1 MHPLHRLIHV
11 HACAPHTASCL
22 FVHTLGPLCPRPAR
36 SFPVFA
42 RNQPGR
48 IWGETVTMTGDSA
61 APLPASRTSPL
72 FQTSALVAQQ
82 CVFAVGE
89 AGGNMEN
96 SGPCGNTQK
105 PSDTLH
111 TLPTF
116 HVQVLSTKMMAKHC
130 CTPPCFI
137 LGHCHWCLNQPEFV
151 CVYLRLVHTAIAQ
164 FLAPKQG
171 IMK

>member
-1 MHPLHRLIHV
+1 MCVGLSGGCLGTWAHRRMLLHPLHRLIHV

-36 SFPVFA
+36 SFRVFA

-48 IWGETVTMTGDSA
+48 IWGESVTMTGDSA
-61 APLPASRTSPL
+61 VPLPAPRTSPL

-82 CVFAVGE
+82 CVFAAGE

-96 SGPCGNTQK
+96 SGQCGNTQK

-130 CTPPCFI
+130 
-137 LGHCHWCLNQPEFV
+137 
-151 CVYLRLVHTAIAQ
+151 
-164 FLAPKQG
+164 
-171 IMK
+171 